1 MEGNKGVGGQS
12 KDEHAPLHGMG
23 LRRSDAGLKAE
34 FFSFLSVHLSAPLLA
49 TPLRLP
55 TATSTETS
63 SVLSA
68 LSLFTKLM
76 LGHFPERNNW
86 VCSLRSKETTSLRS
100 RSPRIFLR
108 NHHECDPAPTLLRCW
123 LTVSSRKWPS
133 INERSALAH
142 HKKQVIIACAGSGS
156 WDQGFLKV
164 LWKHMLPKPYNT
176 QELLLLLYFTVFTGD
191 MNRAGKKLAK
201 VRAGKR
207 EAGFELQ
214 KSDYKKW
221 L

>member
-1 MEGNKGVGGQS
+1 
-12 KDEHAPLHGMG
+12 MG

-34 FFSFLSVHLSAPLLA
+34 FFSFLSVHLSAPLSA

-55 TATSTETS
+55 TVTSTETS
-63 SVLSA
+63 PVLSA

-123 LTVSSRKWPS
+123 LTVSSRKWTS
-133 INERSALAH
+133 IDERSALAH
-142 HKKQVIIACAGSGS
+142 HKKAGDNSVFWKWVLGPGISQSALKTYVAQAFQYLGVATIIIFYSFHRG
-156 WDQGFLKV
+156 
-164 LWKHMLPKPYNT
+164 H
-176 QELLLLLYFTVFTGD
+176 E
-191 MNRAGKKLAK
+191 
-201 VRAGKR
+201 
-207 EAGFELQ
+207 
-214 KSDYKKW
+214 
-221 L
+221 